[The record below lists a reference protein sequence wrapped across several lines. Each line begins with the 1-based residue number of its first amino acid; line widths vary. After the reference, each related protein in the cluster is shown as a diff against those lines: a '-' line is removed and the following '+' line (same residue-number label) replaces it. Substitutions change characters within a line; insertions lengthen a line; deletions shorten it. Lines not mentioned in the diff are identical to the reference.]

1 MATESG
7 IVICADARTGEVI
20 WKERIGGVFSA
31 SPVGGDGKVFLLN
44 EAGETVVLKGGR
56 KFTILQRNL
65 LEERCLASPAI
76 SQGRIFI
83 RSDQHLF
90 CIGK

>member
-1 MATESG
+1 MATENG
-7 IVICADARTGEVI
+7 IVICADARTGEMI

-44 EAGETVVLKGGR
+44 EAGETIVLEGGR
-56 KFTILQRNL
+56 KFNLLQRNL
-65 LEERCLASPAI
+65 LDERCLASPAI